1 MIYKFKSKAGSDV
14 IMLSAHGD
22 QMLTLL
28 GRAPSAKGLVDVPD
42 LAAAIS
48 ALERAVAADEA
59 NFAQAVADAKAV
71 NQPAP
76 RRTGI
81 SLHQRAWPLIELLRR
96 SQKAGQPLLWG
107 V

>member
-28 GRAPSAKGLVDVPD
+28 GREPSAKGLVDVPD
-42 LAAAIS
+42 LAAAIA
-48 ALERAVAADEA
+48 ALEQAVAADEA
-59 NFAQAVADAKAV
+59 HFAQAQAEAEAA
-71 NQPAP
+71 NQPLP
-76 RRTGI
+76 RRIGI

-96 SQKAGQPLLWG
+96 SQKAGQPLFWG

>member
-28 GRAPSAKGLVDVPD
+28 GRTPAAKGLVDVPE
-42 LAAAIS
+42 LAGAI
-48 ALERAVAADEA
+48 ARLEQAVAADET
-59 NFAQAVADAKAV
+59 NFLQAQAEAEAA
-71 NQPAP
+71 NQPIP

-96 SQKAGQPLLWG
+96 SQKAGQPLTWG

>member
-28 GRAPSAKGLVDVPD
+28 GREPSAKGLIDVPA
-42 LAAAIS
+42 LATAIT
-48 ALERAVAADEA
+48 ALEQAVAADEA
-59 NFAQAVADAKAV
+59 AFAKALAEAEAA
-71 NQPAP
+71 NLPLP
-76 RRTGI
+76 RRSGV
-81 SLHQRAWPLIELLRR
+81 SLHQRAWPLIELMRR
-96 SQKAGQPLLWG
+96 SQKAGQPLVWG